1 MLSKNVIFSLPT
13 HIIHSSICVNRY
25 TIKLPCTIQGM
36 PIKCSLGIHSSYLH
50 ETFIIKTLSILGL
63 AGTYEFHCYSW
74 AISCFSFE
82 VFHFPLLTNYL
93 GLVSCV
99 RLISV
104 DRISMGLR
112 QDFFFFFVRLFWVV
126 SLVVRVILFFITL
139 IWEYFAF
146 VTKIAFCRC

>member
-13 HIIHSSICVNRY
+13 HIIHSSICVNWY

-36 PIKCSLGIHSSYLH
+36 PSKCSLGIHSSYLH
-50 ETFIIKTLSILGL
+50 EIFIIKTLSLLGL

-82 VFHFPLLTNYL
+82 VFSFPFLTNYL

-104 DRISMGLR
+104 DRISIGLR
-112 QDFFFFFVRLFWVV
+112 QDFFFKTFWIA
-126 SLVVRVILFFITL
+126 SLVVRVMLFFITF

-146 VTKIAFCRC
+146 VTKIAFC